1 MERLFFHNKIERL
14 KPEQNKLVYFD
25 STDLHLG
32 LFPVE
37 NKRRIIINFIVEV

>member
-1 MERLFFHNKIERL
+1 MIIIKNIKERI

-37 NKRRIIINFIVEV
+37 NKRRIIINFIVEI